1 MRFSLITITY
11 NSERYVKQTLQ
22 SVAEQEFKD
31 FEHIL
36 WDGGS
41 RDGTLEIARQFP
53 HVTIYQGADS
63 GISDAMN
70 LGSNLA
76 KGDFLLHLHSDDLLA
91 HPQTLSLFDKYLKLH
106 PHLKWIYGRAHII
119 DEVGAIKKT
128 TPYEPFS
135 HRRLLR
141 YNFITH
147 PATLISRELFKSV
160 GGFKKELRYCM
171 DYDLWL
177 RLSNLTKPMGI
188 PSVVSSFREHTHS
201 LSTSEPLKVTD
212 EAYQVR
218 RGYTKSV
225 WDRFRSY
232 RVWKKRRA
240 KIKVSDAQKS

>member
-11 NSERYVKQTLQ
+11 NSERYLRQTLE
-22 SVAEQEFKD
+22 SVACQEFKD

-41 RDGTLEIARQFP
+41 RDGTLDIARQFP
-53 HVTIYQGADS
+53 HLKIYQGVDS

-70 LGSNLA
+70 RGA
-76 KGDFLLHLHSDDLLA
+76 EFAQGDFLLHLHSDDLLA
-91 HPQTLSLFDKYLKLH
+91 HSKTLSLFDKYLELH

-119 DEVGAIKKT
+119 DEMGNLKKT

-135 HRRLLR
+135 HKRLLR

-147 PATLISRELFKSV
+147 PATLISQELFKSV

-177 RLSNLTKPMGI
+177 RLSCLTKPMGI

-201 LSTSEPLKVTD
+201 LSTSEPLKVSD

-218 RGYTKSV
+218 KCYTRSI
-225 WDRFRSY
+225 WDRYRSY
-232 RVWKKRRA
+232 RVWKKRRS
-240 KIKVSDAQKS
+240 KIGARDA